1 MAVLWGSIVL
11 DERLLPSAYLGF
23 ALIALGMCF
32 IDGRILKRKKR

>member
-1 MAVLWGSIVL
+1 MLWGSIVL

-23 ALIALGMCF
+23 VFIALGMFF